1 LKLEVAQVFNLL
13 YRRISSC
20 RPVGNA
26 RSMEVTSDDLQTKS
40 LRYSPADAGRY
51 AFGPAQSFG
60 SDRNIR
66 FRSVK
71 FKSGL
76 DPSSIGLVSHQPP
89 ITNHRLL

>member
-20 RPVGNA
+20 RPVENA

-40 LRYSPADAGRY
+40 LRYSRTGVLRY

-76 DPSSIGLVSHQPP
+76 DQWRKRASIRH
-89 ITNHRLL
+89 